1 MIQLTIV
8 TPERSLLNEQVDE
21 LQMPGADG
29 YLGVL
34 PGHAPL
40 FTELKVGELSYRKGN
55 TWTSLAVAWGF
66 AEVLPDQVRVL
77 AETAER
83 AQEID
88 LERATRAKERAE
100 QRLSKGGDDV
110 DYDRALIALQRALIR
125 IQVAQKRPVGILRT
139 PELPSRHTP
148 NPWLAKLDGW
158 PLKKTPFRPN
168 APTVTC
174 RPSDAVSRHHVCFFK
189 RSCSPVPT

>member
-8 TPERSLLNEQVDE
+8 TPERSLVNEQVDE
-21 LQMPGADG
+21 LQIPGAEG

-83 AQEID
+83 AHEID
-88 LERATRAKERAE
+88 LERAMRAKERAE
-100 QRLSKGGDDV
+100 ERLSKGGEDV
-110 DYDRALIALQRALIR
+110 NYDRALIALQRAIIR
-125 IQVAQKRPVGILRT
+125 IQVARKAHASI
-139 PELPSRHTP
+139 
-148 NPWLAKLDGW
+148 
-158 PLKKTPFRPN
+158 
-168 APTVTC
+168 
-174 RPSDAVSRHHVCFFK
+174 
-189 RSCSPVPT
+189 

>member
-1 MIQLTIV
+1 MIHLTIV
-8 TPERSLLNEQVDE
+8 TPERQLVNEQVDE
-21 LQMPGADG
+21 LQIPGAEG

-83 AQEID
+83 AHEID
-88 LERATRAKERAE
+88 LERAMRAKERAE
-100 QRLSKGGDDV
+100 QLLSRGGDDV
-110 DYDRALIALQRALIR
+110 NYDRALIALQRALIR
-125 IQVAQKRPVGILRT
+125 IQVARKA
-139 PELPSRHTP
+139 HT
-148 NPWLAKLDGW
+148 L
-158 PLKKTPFRPN
+158 
-168 APTVTC
+168 V
-174 RPSDAVSRHHVCFFK
+174 
-189 RSCSPVPT
+189 

>member
-1 MIQLTIV
+1 MIKLSIV
-8 TPERSLLNEQVDE
+8 TPERSLVNEQVDE
-21 LQMPGADG
+21 LQIPGADG

-40 FTELKVGELSYRKGN
+40 FTELKVGELSYRKAN

-125 IQVAQKRPVGILRT
+125 IQVAQKRQL
-139 PELPSRHTP
+139 
-148 NPWLAKLDGW
+148 
-158 PLKKTPFRPN
+158 
-168 APTVTC
+168 
-174 RPSDAVSRHHVCFFK
+174 VS
-189 RSCSPVPT
+189 

>member
-1 MIQLTIV
+1 MIKLTIV
-8 TPERSLLNEQVDE
+8 TPERSLLSEDVDE
-21 LQMPGADG
+21 LQLPGAAG

-83 AQEID
+83 AGEID
-88 LERATRAKERAE
+88 LERAKRSKERAE
-100 QRLSKGGDDV
+100 ERLSKGGDI
-110 DYDRALIALQRALIR
+110 DYDRAQIALQRALIR
-125 IQVAQKRPVGILRT
+125 IQVAQKKQMGL
-139 PELPSRHTP
+139 
-148 NPWLAKLDGW
+148 
-158 PLKKTPFRPN
+158 
-168 APTVTC
+168 
-174 RPSDAVSRHHVCFFK
+174 
-189 RSCSPVPT
+189 